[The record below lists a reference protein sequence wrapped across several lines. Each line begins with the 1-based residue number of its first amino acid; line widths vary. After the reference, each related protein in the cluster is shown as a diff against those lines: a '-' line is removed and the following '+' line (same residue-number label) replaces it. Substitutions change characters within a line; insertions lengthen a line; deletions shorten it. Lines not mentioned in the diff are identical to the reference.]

1 VGRRG
6 WASAFGAVAVVHVAA
21 QAIGTDVAGVGVVLT
36 VTKPLLMPTLA
47 GLAWVRTV
55 PGRTRRW
62 LVAALA
68 ASSVGDVA
76 LMPTGETWFLVG
88 LAAFLVAQC
97 LHITA
102 MWPWVS
108 RSVLVVRRWRALPYG
123 VAAVALVAVLAP
135 GLGALVWPVSVYAA
149 VIVTMAAV
157 ATGVSS
163 TTALGAL
170 SFVVSDAL
178 IALTG
183 LTALVSL
190 PRPGAWVMATY
201 VAGQALI
208 VLGLTAAASEDASA
222 AAT

>member
-1 VGRRG
+1 MGRRG
-6 WASAFGAVAVVHVAA
+6 WATVFGALAVVHVAA
-21 QAIGTDVAGVGVVLT
+21 QALGTEVAGVEDVLA
-36 VTKPLLMPTLA
+36 VTKPLLMPALA
-47 GLAWVRTV
+47 GLAWTRTV

-68 ASSVGDVA
+68 ASFVGDVA
-76 LMPTGETWFLVG
+76 LMPAGDTWFLVG
-88 LAAFLVAQC
+88 LGAFLVAQC

-102 MWPWVS
+102 MWPWAR

-123 VAAVALVAVLAP
+123 AAAVALLAVLAP
-135 GLGALVWPVSVYAA
+135 GLGALVWPVGVYAA

-157 ATGVSS
+157 ATGVSR
-163 TTALGAL
+163 TAALGAI

-183 LTALVSL
+183 LTTLVSL

-208 VLGLTAAASEDASA
+208 VLGVSAAASEDASA

>member
-1 VGRRG
+1 MGRRG
-6 WASAFGAVAVVHVAA
+6 WASALGVLAVVHVAA
-21 QAIGTDVAGVGVVLT
+21 QVAGPEAAGVGVVLT
-36 VTKPLLMPTLA
+36 VTKPLLMPALA

-68 ASSVGDVA
+68 ASLVGDVA
-76 LMPTGETWFLVG
+76 LMPAGEAWFLVG

-102 MWPWVS
+102 MWPWVG
-108 RSVLVVRRWRALPYG
+108 RSVLVVGRWRALPYG
-123 VAAVALVAVLAP
+123 VGALALLAVLAP
-135 GLGALVWPVSVYAA
+135 GLGALVWPVGVYAA

-157 ATGVSS
+157 ATGVSR
-163 TTALGAL
+163 TAALGAV

-208 VLGLTAAASEDASA
+208 VLGVTAAASEAASA